1 MSPVR
6 GTREPCITR
15 FIPLTTLHQEHA
27 MQLFLRRARAPL
39 ALAALSLVMVSC
51 GGDSITDPAGETEV
65 ISRVT
70 LTLTSASGAVSSA
83 FIEDADGNGPN
94 APSAQSGTLSLPA
107 GTTAS
112 GTIRFENRLVT
123 PIENI
128 TDEVRAEANEHRVIY
143 TVTGNGITVTTTD
156 VDGAGR
162 PLGLTF
168 SAAAAAGTPSG
179 ARTLRVVLCHY
190 DTTPKP
196 AVATSCTVDTDIDVS
211 FALTVPSGS

>member
-1 MSPVR
+1 
-6 GTREPCITR
+6 
-15 FIPLTTLHQEHA
+15 
-27 MQLFLRRARAPL
+27 MQLFLRRARAPI
-39 ALAALSLVMVSC
+39 ALTALSLALVSC

-70 LTLTSASGAVSSA
+70 LTLTSGTGAVSSA

-94 APSAQSGTLSLPA
+94 PPSAQVGTLSLPS
-107 GTTAS
+107 GTTAT

-123 PIENI
+123 PVENI

-143 TVTGNGITVTTTD
+143 SVTGAGVTFNTTD

-168 SAAAAAGTPSG
+168 TAAAAAGTPSG
-179 ARTLRVVLCHY
+179 VRTLRVVLCHY
-190 DTTPKP
+190 DKTPKP

>member
-1 MSPVR
+1 
-6 GTREPCITR
+6 
-15 FIPLTTLHQEHA
+15 
-27 MQLFLRRARAPL
+27 MQLFLRRARSPI
-39 ALAALSLVMVSC
+39 ALTALSLALVSC
-51 GGDSITDPAGETEV
+51 RGDSITDPAGETEV

-70 LTLTSASGAVSSA
+70 LTLTSAGGAATSA

-94 APSAQSGTLSLPA
+94 PPSAQVGTLILPS
-107 GTTAS
+107 GTTAT

-123 PIENI
+123 PVENI
-128 TDEVRAEANEHRVIY
+128 TDEVRKEANEHRVIY
-143 TVTGNGITVTTTD
+143 TVTGNGVTITTTD

-168 SAAAAAGTPSG
+168 TAAAASGAPSG
-179 ARTLRVVLCHY
+179 PRSLRVVLCHY
-190 DTTPKP
+190 DATPKP

>member
-1 MSPVR
+1 M
-6 GTREPCITR
+6 R
-15 FIPLTTLHQEHA
+15 FVPLATLQQDHTVQT
-27 MQLFLRRARAPL
+27 MLRHTRAPL
-39 ALAALSLVMVSC
+39 ALAALSFALVSC
-51 GGDSITDPAGETEV
+51 RGDSITDPAGETEV

-70 LTLTSASGAVSSA
+70 LTLTSATGVVTSA

-94 APSAQSGTLSLPA
+94 APSAQAGTLSLPA
-107 GTTAS
+107 GTTAT

-128 TDEVRAEANEHRVIY
+128 TDEVRKEANEHRVIY
-143 TVTGNGITVTTTD
+143 SVTGAGVTFNTTD

-168 SAAAAAGTPSG
+168 TAAAAAGTPSG